1 MRQIFATP
9 LNFIRFIHE
18 GSGQRPT
25 LRSGGPHH
33 TPREHTPHASP
44 NPRRREN
51 TQMKPQDD
59 GAVVREGALVV
70 GEHIRGLAL
79 ARSLGRRGIPVII
92 LEPKRELMASAS
104 RYSRQTFPWPAGG
117 DKEQL
122 EYLFALAEQHGLH
135 GWTLFATSDESV
147 ALFARHHAV
156 LADRFRLT
164 VPPWDVLRW
173 AYDKRLTYCLA
184 ADSGVDHPKTFYP
197 KTQDD
202 LWKLDCSFPVIL
214 KPAFKARLNR
224 FTRDRAWRAD
234 DRRALAAG
242 YAEAC
247 ELVGPDVVMV
257 QELIPGGGETQFSY
271 TALCVDGRCLASLTA
286 RRSRQYPV
294 DFGRSSTFVE
304 TLDQPAIE
312 DSAGRLLRAMGYTG
326 LAEVEFKF
334 DHRDGRYKLLEVNP
348 RVWTWVGLC
357 GRADVDFPYLLWRSI
372 HGQSL
377 PQLRGRPGVR
387 WVRMS
392 TDLAAASVEIV
403 RGRLSLREYLRS
415 LKGPIEFATF
425 AADDPLPALLCLP
438 ARGYALWS
446 RCLLPGFLRLRS
458 SVVSLGRRNR
468 RAREEDGEISIDVCD
483 VRDVGEPDTPFK

>member
-1 MRQIFATP
+1 MR
-9 LNFIRFIHE
+9 
-18 GSGQRPT
+18 
-25 LRSGGPHH
+25 
-33 TPREHTPHASP
+33 
-44 NPRRREN
+44 
-51 TQMKPQDD
+51 PQDD
-59 GAVVREGALVV
+59 RAVAGEGALVV
-70 GEHIRGLAL
+70 GEHIRALAL
-79 ARSLGRRGIPVII
+79 ARSLGRRGIPVVT

-117 DKEQL
+117 DHDQL
-122 EYLFALAEQHGLH
+122 GYLFALAEKHRLD
-135 GWTLFATSDESV
+135 GWALFATSDESV
-147 ALFARHHAV
+147 ALFARHRAV
-156 LADRFRLT
+156 LANRFRVT
-164 VPPWDVLRW
+164 FPPWDVLRW
-173 AYDKRLTYCLA
+173 AYDKRLTYRLA
-184 ADSGVDHPKTFYP
+184 ADAGVDHPETFYP
-197 KTQDD
+197 RTADD
-202 LWKLDCSFPVIL
+202 LRKLDCSFPVVL
-214 KPAFKARLNR
+214 KPAFKAQTNR
-224 FTRDRAWRAD
+224 FTRARAWRAD

-286 RRSRQYPV
+286 RRTRQYPV

-312 DSAGRLLRAMGYTG
+312 ESAGRLLHAMRYTG
-326 LAEVEFKF
+326 LAEVEFKY

-372 HGQSL
+372 HGQTL

-392 TDLAAASVEIV
+392 TDLAAALVEIV
-403 RGRLSLREYLRS
+403 RGRLSLRAYLGS
-415 LKGPIEFATF
+415 LRGPIEFATF

-446 RCLLPGFLRLRS
+446 GCLLPGFLRLRS
-458 SVVSLGRRNR
+458 SFASLGRRKLG
-468 RAREEDGEISIDVCD
+468 AREEGGETLIEACD
-483 VRDVGEPDTPFK
+483 VRDVGEPHIPLK